1 MGISIMTR
9 DVGDAEPLVR
19 RALPELP
26 PIPVP
31 MWLTTHRELRTSR
44 SMRVVFDLL
53 LEGLNA

>member
-1 MGISIMTR
+1 MTQ